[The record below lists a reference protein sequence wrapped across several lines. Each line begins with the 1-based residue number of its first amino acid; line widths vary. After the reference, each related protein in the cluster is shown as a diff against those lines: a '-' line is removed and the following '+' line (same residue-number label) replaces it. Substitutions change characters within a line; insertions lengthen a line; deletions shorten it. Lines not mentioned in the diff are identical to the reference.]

1 MADIEFINN
10 QIKDEIKVDSQGR
23 GFSTIRG
30 AARIISIDERA
41 LRRHFKSADKKPS
54 KLAEM
59 LIQQGF
65 DMRTFAEDGI
75 PDAALALIVKYY
87 AWMAGE
93 WCTDQAKLFDL
104 SLTATSIRI
113 WMQSVAGWH
122 PTSNRK
128 LSSEEIVSICVLP
141 GGRDWEPRFR
151 DSFYAELSRLTG
163 LSQDGYKRPALW
175 GKLTDEWVY
184 QMLPVGVRNA
194 VRSARIE
201 SDGWHKLHQF
211 LSDDGLAVF
220 EEHMKT
226 LLTLMRAAD
235 SVNGVRRSLRNM
247 TRSEY
252 QYRLFEDC
260 RKDGKLT
267 LSRQLQLPQVV
278 EG

>member
-10 QIKDEIKVDSQGR
+10 QIKDEINFDSQGHGTLSLAGVGR
-23 GFSTIRG
+23 LVGISKQNLSQIVNKKTAKLTQLLVQHGFEPSTFPEKG
-30 AARIISIDERA
+30 VPDTAISV
-41 LRRHFKSADKKPS
+41 
-54 KLAEM
+54 
-59 LIQQGF
+59 
-65 DMRTFAEDGI
+65 
-75 PDAALALIVKYY
+75 IVSYY
-87 AWMAGE
+87 AYKAGNR
-93 WCTDQAKLFDL
+93 CTNEARLVGDVFLA
-104 SLTATSIRI
+104 IGVRV
-113 WMQSVAGWH
+113 WMQRVAGWQ
-122 PTSNRK
+122 PTSSRK

-194 VRSARIE
+194 VRAARIE

-235 SVNGVRRSLRNM
+235 TVNGVRRSLRNM

-267 LSRQLQLPQVV
+267 LSRQLQLPQVA